1 MNQDRNWHSA
11 AVAPLGR
18 DSLKALLRNE
28 IPAIRIPRF
37 ATDSECASLVMAL
50 AGANIKRSPLDEST
64 AYLGIAHAQYPWGT
78 DFAQVIAAV
87 AEAYA
92 DQAYVFTRSF
102 DPVAR
107 VIEVL
112 SGAWV
117 GGIEI
122 AAEEGISRFY
132 AGVVIDSTTGVGLHA
147 DFAPYVS
154 AGYAIA
160 QSDSQL
166 AWNVYADVPEA
177 GGETVIYNRPWTPLP
192 EDNRVGPAYDLS
204 HAAVAGAESVALR
217 PTIGDVLL
225 FNARNPHEVRSA
237 ESKSGRRRIGVG
249 SFIGSLPNGSLV
261 LWS

>member
-1 MNQDRNWHSA
+1 MFLPVHSIRLRGSLRSSPA
-11 AVAPLGR
+11 PGSAGSRLPLRRASAV
-18 DSLKALLRNE
+18 S
-28 IPAIRIPRF
+28 
-37 ATDSECASLVMAL
+37 TQAS
-50 AGANIKRSPLDEST
+50 SST
-64 AYLGIAHAQYPWGT
+64 A
-78 DFAQVIAAV
+78 
-87 AEAYA
+87 
-92 DQAYVFTRSF
+92 
-102 DPVAR
+102 
-107 VIEVL
+107 
-112 SGAWV
+112 
-117 GGIEI
+117 
-122 AAEEGISRFY
+122 
-132 AGVVIDSTTGVGLHA
+132 TTGVGLHA